1 MKSYNETLDYIHSLG
16 MYSNP
21 PHTDLS
27 KIKYLCELFGNP
39 QDSYKTIHIAGTN
52 GKGSTTTMIFN
63 ILKEFGYKTGKY
75 ISPYIEKFTER
86 ISTVQGDISEED
98 LVYYSNKVKRTVE
111 ENNVPAEYMP
121 NEFEFITLLAFLY
134 YKEKECEIAVIET
147 GLGGRLDPT
156 NVIKSPLISVIM
168 SISLDHTQVLG
179 DTVEKIAVE
188 KCGIIKENSPVV
200 LYPLN
205 CESVIN
211 IIKNTAREKNSQ
223 FIMPDIKSLKILE
236 ENIYFTRFE
245 YKGREYKI
253 KLLGRHQVYN
263 ALTVIETIN
272 CLFVGTNIVRPP
284 TWHNMRGRTLF
295 VPTNIYGTIYNGIE
309 KTFFPSRFE
318 ILSRNPLIIFDGAH
332 NISGITALKDTVKN
346 LLSDKKIILLC
357 GMLKGKN
364 AEIALKEICS
374 ENFVH
379 KFIAV
384 PVNSPRSETPEIL
397 CGYAL
402 QYCGNTEYYNNLN
415 EAVTKVVDEAATN
428 KNTAV
433 VCFGSLYLAGDVKKA
448 VIAVS
453 IENGLILQV

>member
-156 NVIKSPLISVIM
+156 NVIKSPFISVIT

-205 CESVIN
+205 CESVTDIV
-211 IIKNTAREKNSQ
+211 KKTAREKNSQ

-236 ENIYFTRFE
+236 ENIYFTQFE

-272 CLFVGTNIVRPP
+272 CLFNDE
-284 TWHNMRGRTLF
+284 NEEK
-295 VPTNIYGTIYNGIE
+295 IYNAIYNGIE
-309 KTFFPSRFE
+309 RTFFPSRFE

-346 LLSDKKIILLC
+346 LLSDKKIILFC

-364 AEIALKEICS
+364 AEAALKEICS
-374 ENFVH
+374 EKFVC

-397 CGYAL
+397 CGYASR
-402 QYCGNTEYYNNLN
+402 YCGNAEYNDNLEDAVKKAVG
-415 EAVTKVVDEAATN
+415 EASAGDN
-428 KNTAV
+428 IAV
-433 VCFGSLYLAGDVKKA
+433 VCFGSLYLAGDVKKM
-448 VIAVS
+448 
-453 IENGLILQV
+453 LTK